1 MRVLLESEAEN
12 LFLPEIEKLLK
23 SLKANYKI
31 LQKKDA
37 YVQVVWGI
45 DDLEEMGEIFKHVDY
60 MSEETKKDVLEYA
73 EKYIAEAMTDKGKEV
88 LDDRLNSYISE
99 RQKII
104 IGRPINGISLNP
116 LEWVRDED
124 DNPIEFLSVADA
136 KSFLKEKGYTDKE
149 IYEGITFCDAK
160 DCSCIE

>member
-1 MRVLLESEAEN
+1 LRVLLESEAEN